1 MTFLPSRPLL
11 PDPDEKEQCVMEIVQ
26 EVFAGF
32 PSPGENWRERPLHLQ
47 DLLIQHPDATFYVR
61 VKGHSMRDSG
71 ILHGDVL
78 VVDRALEAQSG
89 DIVVVV
95 LSGKHLVKRL
105 EYVGA
110 SRNQILLCSAH
121 PAYPPVLIQEDVKV
135 EIWGV
140 VIAVVRQMRRR
151 IRLHGEPGERS

>member
-1 MTFLPSRPLL
+1 
-11 PDPDEKEQCVMEIVQ
+11 MEIVQ

-32 PSPGENWRERPLHLQ
+32 PSPGESWRERPLQLQ
-47 DLLIQHPDATFYVR
+47 DLLIRHPDATFYVR

-89 DIVVVV
+89 DVVVVV
-95 LSGKHLVKRL
+95 LEGRHLVKRL
-105 EYVGA
+105 EYVGKY
-110 SRNQILLCSAH
+110 RDQMLLCSAH
-121 PAYPPVLIQEDVKV
+121 PAYPPVLIPPGMAV

-151 IRLHGEPGERS
+151 IRMHGKQEDQP